1 MAGRTRKR
9 GESVRAFILKT
20 VEDRSRD
27 VVSRATGQFGISR
40 QAVHKHLTFLVNAKL
55 ISRTSLGRYQ
65 LCTVA
70 EHKRI
75 LPVTDGTPEDIV
87 WRGEIRDMLGP
98 LPENALDM
106 WRYGFTEIFNNV
118 AAHSGSESAFVQLRR
133 TALSTKMTIWDRG
146 VGIFDKVLSHMDL
159 IDERH
164 AILEITKGKLTTDPA
179 AHPGHGIFFTAR
191 MFDTFSILSKGVL
204 LTHASG
210 DDDDWTVETQQQEGP
225 GTLVTMTLKN
235 DTSRQMRDI
244 YEKFSSQTSPGFSTT
259 VVFAHLAHHGTEK
272 LVSRSEAKR
281 LLERVDQFKVALI
294 DFNRVESIGQAF
306 ADEIF
311 RVYPSEHPEVEI
323 REVRTSKEVQDMI
336 DGVRRKTA

>member
-9 GESVRAFILKT
+9 GEAVRAFILKN

-70 EHKRI
+70 EHKKI
-75 LPVTDGTPEDIV
+75 LAVTDGIPEDIV
-87 WRGEIRDMLGP
+87 WRGEIRDTLGS
-98 LPENALDM
+98 LPENALDI

-118 AAHSGSESAFVQLRR
+118 AAHSGSESAFVQVRR

-164 AILEITKGKLTTDPA
+164 AILELTKGKLTTDPA
-179 AHPGHGIFFTAR
+179 AHPGQGIFFTAR
-191 MFDTFSILSKGVL
+191 MFDVFSILSKGVL
-204 LTHASG
+204 LTHTSG
-210 DDDDWTVETQQQEGP
+210 DGDDWSVEPQQGGP

-235 DTSRQMRDI
+235 DTSRRMRDI
-244 YEKFSSQTSPGFSTT
+244 YEKFSSRMSPGFSTT

-281 LLERVDQFKVALI
+281 LLARIDQFKVALI
-294 DFNRVESIGQAF
+294 DFDNVESIGQAF

-311 RVYPSEHPEVEI
+311 RVYPSEHPEVDI
-323 REVRTSKEVQDMI
+323 REVRTKKEVQDMI
-336 DGVRRKTA
+336 DGVRQKTA

>member
-9 GESVRAFILKT
+9 GEAVRAFILKN

-70 EHKRI
+70 EHKKI
-75 LPVTDGTPEDIV
+75 LAVTDGIPEDIV
-87 WRGEIRDMLGP
+87 WRREIRDTLGS
-98 LPENALDM
+98 LPENALDI

-118 AAHSGSESAFVQLRR
+118 AAHSGSESAFVQVRR
-133 TALSTKMTIWDRG
+133 TAVSTKMTIWDRG
-146 VGIFDKVLSHMDL
+146 VGIFDKILSHMDL

-204 LTHASG
+204 LTHASD
-210 DDDDWTVETQQQEGP
+210 DDDDWTVETQQEGP

-235 DTSRQMRDI
+235 DTSRRIKDI
-244 YEKFSSQTSPGFSTT
+244 YGNFSSQTSPGFSTT
-259 VVFAHLAHHGTEK
+259 VVSAHLAHHGTEK

-281 LLERVDQFKVALI
+281 LLARIDQFKIALI
-294 DFNRVESIGQAF
+294 DFDRVESIGQAF

-311 RVYPSEHPEVEI
+311 RVYPSEHPEVDI
-323 REVRTSKEVQDMI
+323 REVRTNKQVQDMI
-336 DGVRRKTA
+336 DGARQKTA

>member
-27 VVSRATGQFGISR
+27 VVSKATGQFGISR
-40 QAVHKHLTFLVNAKL
+40 QAVHKHLTFLVNANL

-70 EHKRI
+70 EHKKI
-75 LPVTDGTPEDIV
+75 LPVTGGTPEDIV
-87 WRGEIRDMLGP
+87 WRTEIRDMLAA
-98 LPENALDM
+98 LPENALDI
-106 WRYGFTEIFNNV
+106 WRYGFTEIFSNV
-118 AAHSGSESAFVQLRR
+118 AAHSGSESAFVQVRR
-133 TALSTKMTIWDRG
+133 TAVSTRMTIWDRG
-146 VGIFDKVLSHMDL
+146 VGIFDKVLSHFDL

-164 AILEITKGKLTTDPA
+164 AILELTKGKLTTDPA

-191 MFDTFSILSKGVL
+191 MFDTFSVLSKGVL
-204 LTHASG
+204 LIYTSG
-210 DDDDWTVETQQQEGP
+210 DGDDWTVETQQEGP

-235 DTSRQMRDI
+235 DTSRRMRDI
-244 YEKFSSQTSPGFSTT
+244 YEKSSSQTSPGFSTT
-259 VVFAHLAHHGTEK
+259 VVSAHLAHHGTEK

-281 LLERVDQFKVALI
+281 LLARIDQFRVALI
-294 DFNRVESIGQAF
+294 DFDRVESIGQAF

-323 REVRTSKEVQDMI
+323 REVRTNKEVQVMI
-336 DGVRRKTA
+336 DGVRKKTA